1 MISLATYTLDT
12 LRKVSC
18 LTPILHIQRPIS
30 ITLYEPAFHEPDA
43 EALQEKIL
51 LPFSDGR
58 GAYKRT
64 YCQRF
69 QDFDQQALQ
78 AIATFFPNPQHS
90 LRLLDAG
97 VSDARTAVDFFL
109 HIQAHCKLELYEATD
124 YDPDVF
130 ILNHKHVTVTFDR
143 NAQPLEVLLK
153 PFVFYPLQG
162 VRYYYLINKAVWWYI
177 KTYLLPEV
185 VALFRKHP
193 EQAHKVQLFC
203 KTALDLQHHDPR
215 FVLGRYNLLEMPQKK
230 YHVFRA
236 MNVLNVSY
244 FSDAQMQTVIGNI
257 FASLEDGGLFITG
270 SNQDAGSV
278 VHGGIYRKETKKFS
292 LISFSGQGSPIHDK
306 ILAFTA

>member
-1 MISLATYTLDT
+1 MLKLGVYTIESV
-12 LRKVSC
+12 RKSASVSRF
-18 LTPILHIQRPIS
+18 LKIQRPIS

-78 AIATFFPNPQHS
+78 AITTFFPHSQHS

-109 HIQAHCKLELYEATD
+109 HIHKHCKLELYEATD
-124 YDPDVF
+124 YDPEVF
-130 ILNHKHVTVTFDR
+130 ILKHKHVTVIFDR

-162 VRYYYLINKAVWWYI
+162 VGYYYLINKAVWWYI
-177 KTYLLPEV
+177 KTCLLPEV

-203 KTALDLQHHDPR
+203 KPALDLQNHDPR
-215 FVLGRYNLLEMPQKK
+215 FVLGRYNLLEIPQKK
-230 YHVFRA
+230 YHIFRA

-278 VHGGIYRKETKKFS
+278 VNGGIYRKETKKFS
-292 LISFSGQGSPIHDK
+292 LISSSGQGSPIQDK
-306 ILAFTA
+306 IQAFTA